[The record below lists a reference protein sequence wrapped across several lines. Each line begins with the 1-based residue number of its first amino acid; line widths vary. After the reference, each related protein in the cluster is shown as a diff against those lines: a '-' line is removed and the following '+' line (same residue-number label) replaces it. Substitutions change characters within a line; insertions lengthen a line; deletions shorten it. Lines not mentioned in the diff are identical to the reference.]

1 MKLNDFKD
9 VMDNCFG
16 DKHENISD
24 KEDNNCKFKE
34 VDRNTIIIT
43 ALSNYYDYNPLSK
56 EEGREV
62 IKIIQDIQADNRLH
76 NFLTDDLKKLET
88 NVNKLIENVYA
99 SGKEEQFADDIED
112 IDNFFSYWEQHLLN
126 EKGLL
131 TKTK

>member
-62 IKIIQDIQADNRLH
+62 LQTIKDIQKYTRVIKFDNA
-76 NFLTDDLKKLET
+76 TTMMST
-88 NVNKLIENVYA
+88 NVVPLSTLKDAIYDYFNELKNK
-99 SGKEEQFADDIED
+99 
-112 IDNFFSYWEQHLLN
+112 
-126 EKGLL
+126 
-131 TKTK
+131 

>member
-43 ALSNYYDYNPLSK
+43 ALSNYYDYNELSK

-62 IKIIQDIQADNRLH
+62 IKTIQDIQKYTRMIK
-76 NFLTDDLKKLET
+76 F
-88 NVNKLIENVYA
+88 
-99 SGKEEQFADDIED
+99 DDILDDMMD
-112 IDNFFSYWEQHLLN
+112 IISNRSEQGLMNTGELKDVIYDYFN
-126 EKGLL
+126 EL
-131 TKTK
+131 KTK